1 MKDIGERNFLFSSKG
16 KHTDQLWLNFINGDN
31 TCFEIIY
38 NEYVD
43 ILFRYGIQFTDDED
57 IVKDAIHDVFVKIYH
72 NRSQL
77 KKDVHLKFYLFTA
90 LKNNLYNVF
99 KRDLFFEKVNEHEL
113 LKKPDY
119 TAEESII
126 APLEQEYIR
135 EEVCRL
141 LELLTDR
148 QREAIYYRYIEEMSM
163 EEICTLMNMNY
174 QSVQNLI
181 QRSLKKMRT
190 ASFFFCYYLIYIP
203 DIYRMVY

>member
-1 MKDIGERNFLFSSKG
+1 MKDIGESNFLFSSKG
-16 KHTDQLWLNFINGDN
+16 KHTDHLWLNFINGDN
-31 TCFEIIY
+31 DCFEIIY
-38 NEYVD
+38 NEYAD

-72 NRSQL
+72 SRSQL

-99 KRDLFFEKVNEHEL
+99 KRELFFEKVDENEL
-113 LKKPDY
+113 LNKLDH
-119 TAEESII
+119 TAEENII

-135 EEVCRL
+135 EEVDRL
-141 LELLTDR
+141 LATLTDR

-190 ASFFFCYYLIYIP
+190 TPSFFCYYLFLISIFHANQ
-203 DIYRMVY
+203 